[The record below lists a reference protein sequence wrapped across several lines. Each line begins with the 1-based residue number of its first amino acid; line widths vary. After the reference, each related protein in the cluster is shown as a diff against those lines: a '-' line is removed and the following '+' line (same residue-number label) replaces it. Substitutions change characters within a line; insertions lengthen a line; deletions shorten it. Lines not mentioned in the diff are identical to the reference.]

1 MKDILN
7 KNHDS
12 VTNLQECL
20 DEMDLFLSLEPAE
33 LSAKG
38 IKAVCVTASGH
49 HDHLGQLL
57 EEIHSLL
64 KAKMAKPKPSKGDKD
79 KDKGS
84 DKGKD
89 KA

>member
-33 LSAKG
+33 LSTKG

-57 EEIHSLL
+57 EEMNALL
-64 KAKMAKPKPSKGDKD
+64 KAKKSKPGKGDKD
-79 KDKGS
+79 NCKGS
-84 DKGKD
+84 DQGKD